1 MKYHAIILLLLPL
14 ILGATS
20 GPTIQSDLDDAD
32 YVVVGIMKKTNE
44 RFHFHT
50 ARGDANDLIHHYKGG
65 RILSLMHVEEWDFTI
80 PPSYKKKYSFSKPES
95 QNILNPAGI
104 EEIVV
109 LYDENDS
116 RIDELENL
124 WVWTLKRNPFS
135 REYYAKPMP
144 NVDGHQRKQIEEY
157 LTMAKEY
164 QKQRQKRNKQNQ
176 SH

>member
-80 PPSYKKKYSFSKPES
+80 PPSYKKASSAES
-95 QNILNPAGI
+95 VGI
-104 EEIVV
+104 S
-109 LYDENDS
+109 LS
-116 RIDELENL
+116 
-124 WVWTLKRNPFS
+124 
-135 REYYAKPMP
+135 
-144 NVDGHQRKQIEEY
+144 
-157 LTMAKEY
+157 
-164 QKQRQKRNKQNQ
+164 
-176 SH
+176 